1 MKKLLVVLT
10 ILLLTNAC
18 HVSSKNKALSVE
30 QIPLE
35 LLGTFKDDYGSS
47 YVISKSE
54 WVQDGHIKYHLLTYN
69 KEEKF
74 FIAKNGKDNPFEA
87 NLFSRIDIIYFE
99 NFEPWRWGYCM
110 TNYKATSMQEAIHT
124 AAADRLNPRNGCNG
138 YPFSRMKRE

>member
-1 MKKLLVVLT
+1 MKNLLVILI

-18 HVSSKNKALSVE
+18 HVSSKNQALSSE

-35 LLGTFKDDYGSS
+35 LLGVFKDDYGSS

-54 WVQDGHIKYHLLTYN
+54 WVQDGRIKYHLLSYN

-74 FIAKNGKDNPFEA
+74 FIAKNGKDNPFEP

-99 NFEPWRWGYCM
+99 NLEPWRWGYCL
-110 TNYKATSMQEAIHT
+110 TNYKATSMQEAVHT
-124 AAADRLNPRNGCNG
+124 AAADRTNPLKGCNG
-138 YPFSRMKRE
+138 YPFSRMKR